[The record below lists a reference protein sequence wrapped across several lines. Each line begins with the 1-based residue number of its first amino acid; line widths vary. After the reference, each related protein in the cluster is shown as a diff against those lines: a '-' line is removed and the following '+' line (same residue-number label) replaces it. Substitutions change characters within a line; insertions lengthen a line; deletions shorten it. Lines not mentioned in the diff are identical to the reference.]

1 MEAFEETLKYLLTGF
16 RAGVYCRLE
25 WEKVD
30 ENGHSINEPDLTHV
44 PVLAEEIL
52 GSLPRREHGI
62 YVDCT
67 VGYAGLASLLLE
79 RFSVG
84 CRFIGLDRDAAAIEA
99 AARRLQPFGTRVTL
113 MHENFSHLRRCLDVV
128 GVSGAD
134 AVILDLGVSSPQ
146 LDCAERGFSFMYG
159 GPLDMRMDQRE
170 RASAADVVNRFS
182 ERELADAIFLYGEER
197 YARRIARAIVRA
209 REEAPLRTT
218 DELVSA
224 IRRAVPPGYRHGRLH
239 FATRTFQALRI
250 VVNRELDALRDV
262 LPQALDS
269 LTLGGRMAVVSF
281 HSLEDRLVK
290 HTFREWSQAGKV
302 QIVTKKPIEASEE
315 ECASNPRARS
325 AKLRVAERLS

>member
-1 MEAFEETLKYLLTGF
+1 
-16 RAGVYCRLE
+16 
-25 WEKVD
+25 
-30 ENGHSINEPDLTHV
+30 
-44 PVLAEEIL
+44 
-52 GSLPRREHGI
+52 
-62 YVDCT
+62 
-67 VGYAGLASLLLE
+67 
-79 RFSVG
+79 
-84 CRFIGLDRDAAAIEA
+84 
-99 AARRLQPFGTRVTL
+99 

>member
-16 RAGVYCRLE
+16 RAGVYCPNK

-30 ENGHSINEPDLTHV
+30 ENGHSRNEPNLSHV

-52 GSLPRREHGI
+52 GSLPHRPQGI

-67 VGYAGLASLLLE
+67 VGYAGLANRLLE
-79 RFSVG
+79 RFPED
-84 CRFIGLDRDAAAIEA
+84 CRFIGLDRDAAAID
-99 AARRLQPFGTRVTL
+99 AARQRLREFGPRVTL
-113 MHENFSHLRRCLDVV
+113 VHENFSQLRRSLDVV
-128 GVSGAD
+128 GVSGVD
-134 AVILDLGVSSPQ
+134 GVMLDLGVSSPQ
-146 LDCAERGFSFMYG
+146 LDSAARGFSFTHA
-159 GPLDMRMDQRE
+159 GPLDMRMDQRDT
-170 RASAADVVNRFS
+170 ASAADVVNRFS

-209 REEAPLRTT
+209 REEAPLRNT
-218 DELVSA
+218 DELVNV
-224 IRRAVPPGYRHGRLH
+224 IRRAVPAGYRHGRLH

-269 LTLGGRMAVVSF
+269 LKLGGRMAVVSF
-281 HSLEDRLVK
+281 HSLEDRVVK
-290 HTFREWSQAGKV
+290 HTFREWGQAGKV
-302 QIVTKKPIEASEE
+302 HIVTKKPIEASEE

-325 AKLRVAERLS
+325 AKLRIAERLS

>member
-1 MEAFEETLKYLLTGF
+1 M
-16 RAGVYCRLE
+16 
-25 WEKVD
+25 
-30 ENGHSINEPDLTHV
+30 HV
-44 PVLAEEIL
+44 PVLEKEIL
-52 GSLPRREHGI
+52 GSLPQREHGI

-67 VGYAGLASLLLE
+67 VGYAGLAIRLLE
-79 RFSVG
+79 SFPGG
-84 CRFIGLDRDAAAIEA
+84 CRFIGLDRDAAAIKA
-99 AARRLQPFGTRVTL
+99 AEQRLHAFGTRVTL
-113 MHENFSHLRRCLDVV
+113 MHENFSHLRRSLEVV

-134 AVILDLGVSSPQ
+134 GVILDLGVSSPQ

-170 RASAADVVNRFS
+170 RTSAADVVNRFS

-197 YARRIARAIVRA
+197 YARRIARAIVHA
-209 REEAPLRTT
+209 REEGPLRTT
-218 DELVSA
+218 DELVSV

-281 HSLEDRLVK
+281 HSLEDRVVK
-290 HTFREWSQAGKV
+290 HTFRAWSQAGQV

-315 ECASNPRARS
+315 ECARNPRARS
-325 AKLRVAERLS
+325 AKLRIAERVS